1 METNFSL
8 IERLVWKYA
17 GERVMAEYRFHPSR
31 EWRFDFAIP
40 ERHVAIEVEG
50 GAFIGGRHVRTDGY
64 LRDMEKYNEAAAA
77 GWLVLRVLPSELLST
92 ATLRLIVRACN
103 KKERQ
108 LSQAASL
115 KP

>member
-17 GERVMAEYRFHPSR
+17 GERVMAEYRFHPAR

-50 GAFIGGRHVRTDGY
+50 GAFIGRAACPDGRIFARHGEVQRGCCRRLARLTCLAVRTAFDRH
-64 LRDMEKYNEAAAA
+64 LAIDRESM
-77 GWLVLRVLPSELLST
+77 
-92 ATLRLIVRACN
+92 
-103 KKERQ
+103 
-108 LSQAASL
+108 
-115 KP
+115 

>member
-17 GERVMAEYRFHPSR
+17 GERVMAEYRFHPAR

-50 GAFIGGRHVRTDGY
+50 ERSSAGGMSGRTDICATW
-64 LRDMEKYNEAAAA
+64 RSTTRAAAA
-77 GWLVLRVLPSELLST
+77 GLARLTCLAVRT
-92 ATLRLIVRACN
+92 AFDRHLAIDR
-103 KKERQ
+103 E
-108 LSQAASL
+108 SM
-115 KP
+115 

>member
-17 GERVMAEYRFHPSR
+17 GERVMAEYRFHPAR

>member
-1 METNFSL
+1 
-8 IERLVWKYA
+8 
-17 GERVMAEYRFHPSR
+17 
-31 EWRFDFAIP
+31 
-40 ERHVAIEVEG
+40 
-50 GAFIGGRHVRTDGY
+50 
-64 LRDMEKYNEAAAA
+64 MEKYNEAAAA